1 MTFTPFD
8 FIILI
13 LILLFSVII
22 HEIAHG
28 YAALKMGDD
37 TAEKMGR
44 LTLNPLKHLDPI
56 GSVLVPLFLVIMAN
70 ITGGGIIF
78 GWARPVPVNPYR
90 FRDQKYGQAKV
101 AMAGPAI
108 NLFIAA
114 IFGALI
120 RFAPFPPT
128 LFFQNLTSVF
138 ALIVWINLLLG
149 IFNLIPIPPL
159 DGSHILFTFL
169 PYSTRDVKIFFHQ
182 YGFILLLVFIF
193 FLFPLVIP
201 LIGFLFKVLTGIQFF

>member
-8 FIILI
+8 FIMLI

-78 GWARPVPVNPYR
+78 GWAKPVPVNPYR

-108 NLFIAA
+108 NLFVAA

-120 RFAPFPPT
+120 RFAPLPPT
-128 LFFQNLTSVF
+128 LFFQNLISVF
-138 ALIVWINLLLG
+138 AIIVWINLLLG

-193 FLFPLVIP
+193 FLFPLVVP
-201 LIGFLFKVLTGIQFF
+201 LIGFLFRVLTGIQFF